1 MPLEMLPGKGI
12 FDLLCRVFL
21 YLHTATGEDE
31 VLPEL
36 EGLQV
41 MLLNTIFT

>member
-21 YLHTATGEDE
+21 YLHTE